1 MAGTEHLSV
10 PRASLVPF
18 FFEDKA
24 MSKIAKGT
32 WVEIERVLLQP
43 EQRAPNLPE
52 DTRKC
57 PYVLRISGF
66 LQDDAEMGAE
76 VKIRSIIGHEHVG
89 VLRVVNPSYGH
100 SFGTTVTEL
109 LTIGTGERA

>member
-1 MAGTEHLSV
+1 MAGTEHPSV
-10 PRASLVPF
+10 PRASVVVFLS
-18 FFEDKA
+18 EDKA

-43 EQRAPNLPE
+43 EERAPNLPE

-66 LQDDAEMGAE
+66 LQEDAELGAE
-76 VKIRSIIGHEHVG
+76 AKINSIIGHEHG
-89 VLRVVNPSYGH
+89 GRLRVVNPSYGH
-100 SFGTTVTEL
+100 SFGTTVPEL
-109 LTIGTGERA
+109 LTIGTGETV